1 MAVLTEAERDV
12 IEAAIWDLRNFMNRE
27 AEKYYENVIF
37 SASRFPGD
45 TPEDKFSALW
55 GEETNETIRGLG
67 KMIYGED

>member
-1 MAVLTEAERDV
+1 MH
-12 IEAAIWDLRNFMNRE
+12 RE

-37 SASRFPGD
+37 SPRFPGD

-55 GEETNETIRGLG
+55 GEETNETIRGLE